1 MKRTLSLVL
10 SLIMILGIFASMPVS
25 VNAVGAS
32 DLTFTLNDDGISYS
46 ITDCNESVIGEIVI
60 PETYNGLPVTMVT
73 GYSLGDYY
81 YGAFSKCTGLTSIR
95 IPNTVKK
102 IGNYAFYYCENLS
115 SIIIPD
121 GVISIGSYSFEGCTS
136 LASVTIPDSVTSINE
151 YAFRG
156 CSSLSS
162 IIIPSSLIKID
173 DYVFWECDG
182 LTSITILD
190 NISTIGTYAFCGCEN
205 LTSITI
211 SNSVTKIN
219 FGAFRSCA
227 KLKDVYFYGSKN
239 EWEKIVVDS
248 YNEDLINATIHCLY
262 DNPNYAALTFTLNS
276 DGVSYSVSD
285 CDTNTTGDFLIPS
298 TYKGLPVTR
307 IGDAAFVHCTNLT
320 SITIPVSVTKI
331 GETVFNDSINLTAI
345 HVDEDNENYCSVDG
359 VLFNKNKTTLILY
372 PSGKANTSYTIPST
386 VTYVYDFSFMGCNN
400 LISIVIPDSVT
411 SIGWNTFFDCDN
423 LTTVTLSNS
432 IIGFN
437 EGSFWGCNKLASVIC
452 TDCSFDIESKNFVMG
467 GGGSLLSAEWTY
479 ADHTPSNW
487 FNFAEA
493 TCTTNGANH
502 IECIECKKVL
512 ETETIPALGHTSTNW
527 IIDSQATI
535 NAPGKKHKECTTCGE
550 VIETATITQLKPSTP
565 KVTTTNEIGGVN
577 VTWNKVDGAVKYN
590 VYRRQGGYSTW
601 TLVGTTTGNTL
612 LDKNVKSG
620 IYYVYSVRAYNVS
633 GGYSD
638 FVSANTNTRKYM
650 DVPKLTGISNAT
662 NGLYIKWNPVSGVT
676 NGYRVYRRGAGS
688 VHWYYLGT
696 VKTNYFTDT
705 TIKNNSGE
713 YYRYTVIADGGYHS
727 KFDTTGLYLKRL
739 ANPTLT
745 SAVSSKSGITVKWAS
760 VKTATD
766 YYVYR
771 KTANSGW
778 VRIATLPG
786 NSTTTYLDKTAKKG
800 TTYTYT
806 VRACSGSTIS
816 YFNSG
821 ISCYDKY

>member
-1 MKRTLSLVL
+1 M
-10 SLIMILGIFASMPVS
+10 
-25 VNAVGAS
+25 
-32 DLTFTLNDDGISYS
+32 
-46 ITDCNESVIGEIVI
+46 
-60 PETYNGLPVTMVT
+60 
-73 GYSLGDYY
+73 
-81 YGAFSKCTGLTSIR
+81 
-95 IPNTVKK
+95 
-102 IGNYAFYYCENLS
+102 
-115 SIIIPD
+115 IIPD
-121 GVISIGSYSFEGCTS
+121 NITIIKDGAFCNCTS
-136 LASVTIPDSVTSINE
+136 LKSVIIPDSVTRIDASAFANCKNITTITIPNSVTNIGP
-151 YAFRG
+151 YAFY
-156 CSSLSS
+156 C
-162 IIIPSSLIKID
+162 
-173 DYVFWECDG
+173 
-182 LTSITILD
+182 
-190 NISTIGTYAFCGCEN
+190 CEN
-205 LTSITI
+205 LESITL
-211 SNSVTKIN
+211 SNNIN
-219 FGAFRSCA
+219 F
-227 KLKDVYFYGSKN
+227 
-239 EWEKIVVDS
+239 
-248 YNEDLINATIHCLY
+248 
-262 DNPNYAALTFTLNS
+262 
-276 DGVSYSVSD
+276 
-285 CDTNTTGDFLIPS
+285 
-298 TYKGLPVTR
+298 
-307 IGDAAFVHCTNLT
+307 IGEAAFSLCNNLT
-320 SITIPVSVTKI
+320 SVK
-331 GETVFNDSINLTAI
+331 
-345 HVDEDNENYCSVDG
+345 
-359 VLFNKNKTTLILY
+359 
-372 PSGKANTSYTIPST
+372 
-386 VTYVYDFSFMGCNN
+386 
-400 LISIVIPDSVT
+400 
-411 SIGWNTFFDCDN
+411 
-423 LTTVTLSNS
+423 
-432 IIGFN
+432 
-437 EGSFWGCNKLASVIC
+437 C
-452 TDCSFDIESKNFVMG
+452 TDCNFDINSKEFGMDAFDIFA
-467 GGGSLLSAEWTY
+467 AEWTY

-487 FNFAEA
+487 FEFSKA
-493 TCTTNGANH
+493 TCTNNGANH
-502 IECIECKKVL
+502 IECTVCKKVL

-601 TLVGTTTGNTL
+601 TLVGTTTSSTL

-638 FVSANTNTRKYM
+638 YVASMTNTRKYM
-650 DVPKLTGISNAT
+650 AVPQLTGISNAT

-745 SAVSSKSGITVKWAS
+745 SAVSSKSGITVKWGS

-816 YFNSG
+816 YFNSD